1 MFFRPSPDP
10 EIATQPKTAEA
21 LQSVQAHRQYQ
32 DHVTPMDVVSI
43 QHLKETDLTLTQKL
57 FKKHRLTV
65 IEPAK
70 YDFFLILLLLLLILL
85 FSDFSLFLNNFMP
98 NIVGGKNP
106 ASSS

>member
-43 QHLKETDLTLTQKL
+43 QHFILKETHHLKETDLTLTEIL
-57 FKKHRLTV
+57 FNIFV
-65 IEPAK
+65 EP
-70 YDFFLILLLLLLILL
+70 L
-85 FSDFSLFLNNFMP
+85 
-98 NIVGGKNP
+98 
-106 ASSS
+106 

>member
-43 QHLKETDLTLTQKL
+43 QQLKETGLTLT
-57 FKKHRLTV
+57 
-65 IEPAK
+65 
-70 YDFFLILLLLLLILL
+70 
-85 FSDFSLFLNNFMP
+85 
-98 NIVGGKNP
+98 
-106 ASSS
+106 